1 MGRLSP
7 SSGQMAMPSRTSS
20 SEDRVI
26 FTFRAREGK
35 SKQLCVVSCMSKRE
49 SGVTKAWKDQIGT
62 RLLTVENLLMLK
74 CKMFPLNSKDL
85 KLESNCL
92 SWPLGWKEIG
102 CPAGYSPCT
111 WLCGGWRGRAN
122 PHMYLESI
130 NLICSICVCYS
141 RKATWLC
148 VFWFV
153 FSFFKKS

>member
-92 SWPLGWKEIG
+92 SWPLGWKENRL
-102 CPAGYSPCT
+102 PC
-111 WLCGGWRGRAN
+111 WIFSVHLAVRRVKGQSKSSHVSWVYQFDLL
-122 PHMYLESI
+122 H
-130 NLICSICVCYS
+130 
-141 RKATWLC
+141 LC
-148 VFWFV
+148 VFLQEGYLALFFV
-153 FSFFKKS
+153 LFFFLS